1 MPAVAPRTP
10 RRSARHRM
18 RGGKAVASTLLA
30 LVLVL
35 GASAWSAP
43 RASADG
49 IGISVSML
57 SSPHVGVPFTLELA
71 AHGGTPPYMWS
82 VVDGALPPGLTLLS
96 TGEVAGTPLASDA
109 PSTFTVR
116 VVDAWDRATQSTITL
131 STGRWTPPLDA
142 LPTTSITEACEA
154 ELSRAFRLP
163 VMRLC
168 ERFQDPA
175 TPDLSRYII
184 GSMLERLS
192 SLPAMLW
199 MP

>member
-1 MPAVAPRTP
+1 MPAVPSHQPQPST
-10 RRSARHRM
+10 RHRM
-18 RGGKAVASTLLA
+18 RGGRAVVSALLA
-30 LVLVL
+30 LTLL
-35 GASAWSAP
+35 LAAGAWGAP

-57 SSPHVGVPFTLELA
+57 SSPQVGVPFTLELA
-71 AHGGTPPYMWS
+71 AHGGTPPYTWS
-82 VVDGALPPGLTLLS
+82 VVDGALPAGLTLLS
-96 TGEVAGTPLASDA
+96 TGEVAGTPQASDA

-131 STGRWTPPLDA
+131 STGRWTPPMEA

-168 ERFQDPA
+168 ERFQDPG